1 MVGVLADKIPFP
13 PSVGDFYPP
22 DIAGSWITKFTL
34 FVWIT
39 VALVIAFFLLAY
51 RSPKLVPT
59 RLQWYAESTYG
70 FVRDG
75 VAKEIIGAEGV
86 RFAPYLTSLFLF
98 VLVNNI
104 WGLIPGVQ
112 ISPMSHIAFPAA
124 LAVLT
129 YLIFNY
135 VGIKRF
141 GFWPYVKQQ
150 LIPPGV
156 PWWILPLLIPMEF
169 LSTFILRPLT
179 LSIRLFANI
188 FAGHIILLIFT
199 LGGFVLFA
207 SDNFAFKG
215 ISLVSW
221 AVAILMTFFELLVA
235 VLQAYVFALLTAVYV
250 QTSLA
255 EDH

>member
-1 MVGVLADKIPFP
+1 
-13 PSVGDFYPP
+13 
-22 DIAGSWITKFTL
+22 
-34 FVWIT
+34 
-39 VALVIAFFLLAY
+39 VA
-51 RSPKLVPT
+51 P
-59 RLQWYAESTYG
+59 ESTYG

-98 VLVNNI
+98 VLVNNL

-112 ISPMSHIAFPAA
+112 ISPNSHIAFPAV

-129 YLIFNY
+129 YVLFNA
-135 VGIKRF
+135 VGIKKF
-141 GFWPYVKQQ
+141 GFSAYVKGQ

-179 LSIRLFANI
+179 LSIRLFANM

-199 LGGFVLFA
+199 LGGFVLMA

-221 AVAILMTFFELLVA
+221 VVAIVMTFFELMVA
-235 VLQAYVFALLTAVYV
+235 ALQAYVFALLTAVYV

-255 EDH
+255 EEH